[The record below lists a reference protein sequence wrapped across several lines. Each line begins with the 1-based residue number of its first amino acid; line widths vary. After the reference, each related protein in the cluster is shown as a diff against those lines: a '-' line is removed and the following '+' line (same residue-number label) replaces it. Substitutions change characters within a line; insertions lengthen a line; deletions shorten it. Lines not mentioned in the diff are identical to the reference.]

1 MPKPKKPTHYI
12 VRNFAD
18 PDEPPKEYRAAHASL
33 EEAEAQ
39 FDHDL
44 ELGFPVVRIEDAKGE
59 TVREA

>member
-1 MPKPKKPTHYI
+1 MAKKPTHYI
-12 VRNFAD
+12 VRNLAD
-18 PDEPPKEYRAAHASL
+18 SGGEEQKLYRAAHASL

-44 ELGFPVVRIEDAKGE
+44 EAGRPVVRIEDAKGN